1 MDETLWT
8 LMTIVGP
15 IILLALLI
23 WLAMRSRRRTGQA
36 TDTTAQTEQATRA
49 EYADEEQR
57 RRDGTD
63 GL

>member
-1 MDETLWT
+1 MDQALGGTL
-8 LMTIVGP
+8 TIIGP
-15 IILLALLI
+15 IILLAALV
-23 WLAMRSRRRTGQA
+23 WLVMRSRRRTGQT
-36 TDTTAQTEQATRA
+36 TDTTVETEAGTRA